1 MGLEAVAVKLTT
13 LFVFGKDLLLKRPKM
28 LDLLG
33 VDFTVGE
40 LGSGEADA
48 YPESSVS
55 SELALRR
62 LCRVGSGCKGSEFAL
77 ALD

>member
-1 MGLEAVAVKLTT
+1 MVGLEAVAVKLTT

-40 LGSGEADA
+40 LGSGDADV
-48 YPESSVS
+48 YPESSVN

-62 LCRVGSGCKGSEFAL
+62 LC
-77 ALD
+77 